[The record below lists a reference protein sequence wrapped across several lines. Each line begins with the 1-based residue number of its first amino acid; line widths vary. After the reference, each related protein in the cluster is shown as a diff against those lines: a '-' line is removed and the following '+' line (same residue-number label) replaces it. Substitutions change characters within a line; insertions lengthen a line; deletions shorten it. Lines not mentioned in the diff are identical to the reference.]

1 MLSKSLNFL
10 LPWIQA
16 FATSSRIDLAP
27 FCVGGGEDS
36 WLSVLQFLWQL
47 DIPWARLVIEGPKNC
62 KWNKKGD
69 IVIKELNGTQNK

>member
-1 MLSKSLNFL
+1 MENRGQGIEGVQKDGRGCKIFRHCTSMLSMSLSFW

-47 DIPWARLVIEGPKNC
+47 DIP
-62 KWNKKGD
+62 
-69 IVIKELNGTQNK
+69 

>member
-1 MLSKSLNFL
+1 MLSMSLSFW

-47 DIPWARLVIEGPKNC
+47 DIP
-62 KWNKKGD
+62 
-69 IVIKELNGTQNK
+69 